1 VRLFDDDPLSSP
13 LRAVDAGLYV
23 SEVLGHFGFNPPWT
37 GGLFMA
43 RLVGW
48 NVEEHVALD
57 KQPMTLN

>member
-1 VRLFDDDPLSSP
+1 
-13 LRAVDAGLYV
+13 V